1 MPELDEVWSQMLAR
15 AVDSARAGGRS
26 DVADYL
32 TLKAANDLL
41 RSAGVKWLFDSFIEL
56 AADYTRR
63 STAISLERDDPFS
76 FKLASSNIVG
86 SALHLR
92 QGVRCLSIA
101 AGWTRTPRDGVMRG
115 GALAVAR
122 ILHFGVPA
130 ATEHLYLLRS
140 DQAPA
145 WARVASDRPVGPFS
159 AADLR
164 RHFDIFSG

>member
-101 AGWTRTPRDGVMRG
+101 AG
-115 GALAVAR
+115 
-122 ILHFGVPA
+122 
-130 ATEHLYLLRS
+130 
-140 DQAPA
+140 
-145 WARVASDRPVGPFS
+145 
-159 AADLR
+159 
-164 RHFDIFSG
+164 

>member
-1 MPELDEVWSQMLAR
+1 L
-15 AVDSARAGGRS
+15 G
-26 DVADYL
+26 
-32 TLKAANDLL
+32 
-41 RSAGVKWLFDSFIEL
+41 
-56 AADYTRR
+56 ADYTRR
-63 STAISLERDDPFS
+63 SSAVVLERDEPYS
-76 FKLASSNIVG
+76 FKLSSSNIVG

-92 QGVRCLSIA
+92 HGVRSISIA

-122 ILHFGVPA
+122 ILHFGVPT